1 MAVNDRLLGIVAFVQ
16 SAEAGSFAVAA
27 ERLGLTRSA
36 IGKRIARLEQQLGVR
51 LFHRSTRRQS
61 LTEDGQAYFE
71 RCVKALAE
79 LDAAEAALDSGR
91 REPSGR
97 LRVSAP
103 VLFGRHCVAP
113 VLLELARRHPRL
125 DIDLSF
131 NDRVVDLV
139 EEGYDLA
146 IRVGRLPDSATLAA
160 RRLAEENLGVCAA
173 PAYLAERGLPHDVDD
188 FDGHDAVVYGRNGQ
202 SVPWRLR
209 DAAGQVREAKLR
221 ARLRF
226 DDLQA
231 IADAAVAGA
240 GLALLPCW
248 LLSRYVRSGE
258 LRLVTPADRV
268 IGGRIHAVWPRSH
281 YLPLRTRAAIDL
293 LVERIPVLTQWRAE
307 AGGSGTALCEIPSP
321 EP

>member
-16 SAEAGSFAVAA
+16 AAEAGSFAVSA
-27 ERLGLTRSA
+27 ERLGVTRSA

-51 LFHRSTRRQS
+51 LFNRSTRRQS
-61 LTEDGQAYFE
+61 LTDDGQAYYE

-103 VLFGRHCVAP
+103 VQFGRRCVAP
-113 VLLELARRHPRL
+113 VMLELARLHPRL

-131 NDRVVDLV
+131 SDRVVDLV
-139 EEGYDLA
+139 EDGYDLA
-146 IRVGRLPDSATLAA
+146 IRVGRLPDSSTLAA
-160 RRLAEENLGVCAA
+160 RQLTEERLGICAS
-173 PAYLAERGLPHDVDD
+173 PEYLARRGRPRNIDE
-188 FDGHDAVVYGRNGQ
+188 FEGHQAVVYGRNGHN
-202 SVPWRLR
+202 VPWRLR
-209 DAAGQVREAKLR
+209 DDDGEVREPR
-221 ARLRF
+221 VEARLRF
-226 DDLQA
+226 DDLEA

-248 LLSRYVRSGE
+248 MLSRYVRNGE
-258 LRLVTPADRV
+258 LQMVMYADRV
-268 IGGRIHAVWPRSH
+268 IGSRINAVWPHTH

-293 LVERIPVLTQWRAE
+293 LVERIPQLVAWDPANP
-307 AGGSGTALCEIPSP
+307 AVVCG
-321 EP
+321 

>member
-1 MAVNDRLLGIVAFVQ
+1 MAVNDQLLGIVAFVQ

-27 ERLGLTRSA
+27 ERLGVTRSA
-36 IGKRIARLEQQLGVR
+36 IGKRIARLEQQLGAR

-61 LTEDGQAYFE
+61 LTDDGQAYYE

-79 LDAAEAALDSGR
+79 LDAAQAALDSGR

-113 VLLELARRHPRL
+113 VMLELARRHPKL

-131 NDRVVDLV
+131 SDRVVDLV
-139 EEGYDLA
+139 EDGYDLA
-146 IRVGRLPDSATLAA
+146 IRIGRLPDSATLAA
-160 RRLAEENLGVCAA
+160 RRLTDESLGICAS
-173 PAYLAERGLPHDVDD
+173 PAYLAQRGLPREVDD
-188 FDGHDAVVYGRNGQ
+188 FAGHDAVLYGRNGQ

-209 DAAGQVREAKLR
+209 DANGQVREPTVR

-231 IADAAVAGA
+231 IADAAIADA
-240 GLALLPCW
+240 GLAQLPCW
-248 LLSRYVRSGE
+248 LLSQYVRTGE
-258 LRLVTPADRV
+258 LRMVMHADRV
-268 IGGRIHAVWPRSH
+268 VGGRINAVWPHTH

-293 LVERIPVLTQWRAE
+293 LVERIPVLVGLEAQGWRE
-307 AGGSGTALCEIPSP
+307 AA
-321 EP
+321 

>member
-27 ERLGLTRSA
+27 GRLGVTRSA

-61 LTEDGQAYFE
+61 LTDDGQAYYE

-97 LRVSAP
+97 LRISAP
-103 VLFGRHCVAP
+103 VLFGRHCIAP
-113 VLLELARRHPRL
+113 VMLELARRHPKL

-146 IRVGRLPDSATLAA
+146 IRLGRLPDSSTLAA
-160 RRLAEENLGVCAA
+160 RALYDERMGVCAA
-173 PAYLAERGLPHDVDD
+173 PDYLARRGLPRDVDD
-188 FDGHDAVVYGRNGQ
+188 FAGHDAVVYGRNGH
-202 SVPWRLR
+202 SVPWLLR
-209 DAAGQVREAKLR
+209 DASGSVREPR
-221 ARLRF
+221 VQARLRF
-226 DDLQA
+226 DDVQA
-231 IADAAVAGA
+231 IADAAIAGA
-240 GLALLPCW
+240 GLAMLPCW
-248 LLSRYVRSGE
+248 LLIRYVRSGE
-258 LRLVTPADRV
+258 LQMVMHADRV
-268 IGGRIHAVWPRSH
+268 IGSRISAVWPHTH

-293 LVERIPVLTQWRAE
+293 LVERIPGL
-307 AGGSGTALCEIPSP
+307 AGDGVEDTALRVAA
-321 EP
+321 

>member
-16 SAEAGSFAVAA
+16 SAEAGGFATAA
-27 ERLGLTRSA
+27 ERLGVTRSA

-61 LTEDGQAYFE
+61 LTDDGQAYYE

-103 VLFGRHCVAP
+103 VQFGRHCVAP
-113 VLLELARRHPRL
+113 VMLELARRHPRL
-125 DIDLSF
+125 EIDLSF
-131 NDRVVDLV
+131 NDRYVDLV
-139 EEGYDLA
+139 EEGYDLS

-160 RRLAEENLGVCAA
+160 RRLTEEGLGICAA
-173 PAYLAERGLPHDVDD
+173 PSYLAQRGRPRDIDG
-188 FDGHDAVVYGRNGQ
+188 FAGHDAIVYGRNGQ
-202 SVPWRLR
+202 NVAWQLR
-209 DAAGQVREAKLR
+209 DDDGQIREPPVN

-240 GLALLPCW
+240 GLAMLPCW
-248 LLSRYVRSGE
+248 MLSRHIRAGE
-258 LRLVTPADRV
+258 LQLVMHADRV
-268 IGGRIHAVWPRSH
+268 VGTSIHALWPRTH

-293 LVERIPVLTQWRAE
+293 LVERIPDLVAWDRSDRNAVCGTGV
-307 AGGSGTALCEIPSP
+307 GG
-321 EP
+321 

>member
-1 MAVNDRLLGIVAFVQ
+1 MAVNDRLLGITAFVQ
-16 SAEAGSFAVAA
+16 SAEAGSFAIAA
-27 ERLGLTRSA
+27 ERLGVTRSA
-36 IGKRIARLEQQLGVR
+36 IGKRIARLEQQLGAR

-61 LTEDGQAYFE
+61 LTDDGQAYYE

-79 LDAAEAALDSGR
+79 LDAAQAALDSGR

-113 VLLELARRHPRL
+113 VMLELARRHPKL

-131 NDRVVDLV
+131 SDRVVDLV

-146 IRVGRLPDSATLAA
+146 IRIGRLPDSATLAA
-160 RRLAEENLGVCAA
+160 RRLTDERLGICAS
-173 PAYLAERGLPHDVDD
+173 PAYLAQRGLPREVDD
-188 FDGHDAVVYGRNGQ
+188 FAGHDAVLYGRNGQ

-209 DAAGQVREAKLR
+209 DANGQVREPAVR

-231 IADAAVAGA
+231 IADAAIADA

-248 LLSRYVRSGE
+248 LLSQYVRTGE
-258 LRLVTPADRV
+258 LQMVMHADRV
-268 IGGRIHAVWPRSH
+268 VGGRINAVWPHTH

-293 LVERIPVLTQWRAE
+293 LVERIPVLVGVQAQGWRE
-307 AGGSGTALCEIPSP
+307 AA
-321 EP
+321 

>member
-27 ERLGLTRSA
+27 DRLGVTRSA

-61 LTEDGQAYFE
+61 LSEDGQAYYE

-97 LRVSAP
+97 LRISAP
-103 VLFGRHCVAP
+103 VMFGRHCVAP
-113 VLLELARRHPRL
+113 VALELSRRHPKL
-125 DIDLSF
+125 EIDLSF
-131 NDRVVDLV
+131 NDRMVDLV
-139 EEGYDLA
+139 EEGYDLG
-146 IRVGRLPDSATLAA
+146 IRVGRLRDSATLAA
-160 RRLAEENLGVCAA
+160 RRLTEEHLGICAA
-173 PAYLAERGLPHDVDD
+173 PAYLAKRGLPREIDD
-188 FDGHDAVVYGRNGQ
+188 FAGHDAVIYGRHGQ
-202 SVPWRLR
+202 IVPWRLR
-209 DAAGQVREAKLR
+209 DAAGEVREPQVN

-240 GLALLPCW
+240 GLAQLPCW
-248 LLSRYVRSGE
+248 LLSRYLRSGE
-258 LRLVTPADRV
+258 LQMVMHADRV
-268 IGGRIHAVWPRSH
+268 VGSRISAVWPHTH
-281 YLPLRTRAAIDL
+281 YLPLRTRVAIDL
-293 LVERIPVLTQWRAE
+293 LVERIPQMVG
-307 AGGSGTALCEIPSP
+307 AGLAQRLAAAA
-321 EP
+321 

>member
-1 MAVNDRLLGIVAFVQ
+1 MAMNDRLLGIVAFVQ

-27 ERLGLTRSA
+27 DRLGVTRSA
-36 IGKRIARLEQQLGVR
+36 IGKRIARLEQQLGAR

-61 LTEDGQAYFE
+61 LTDDGQAYYE

-79 LDAAEAALDSGR
+79 LDAAEAALDTSR

-97 LRVSAP
+97 LRISAP

-113 VLLELARRHPRL
+113 VILELARRHPKL

-139 EEGYDLA
+139 EEGYDLG
-146 IRVGRLPDSATLAA
+146 IRIGRLPDSATLAA
-160 RRLAEENLGVCAA
+160 RRLTEETLGICAA
-173 PAYLAERGLPHDVDD
+173 PEYLARRGLPRDVDD
-188 FDGHDAVVYGRNGQ
+188 FRGHDAVIYGRHGQ
-202 SVPWRLR
+202 NVSWRLR
-209 DAAGQVREAKLR
+209 DANGQVREPDVQ

-231 IADAAVAGA
+231 IADAAIAGA
-240 GLALLPCW
+240 GLAMLPCW
-248 LLSRYVRSGE
+248 LLSRYLRSGE
-258 LRLVTPADRV
+258 LQMVMHADRV
-268 IGGRIHAVWPRSH
+268 VGSRISAIWPHTH

-293 LVERIPVLTQWRAE
+293 LVERIPALVGLDGVRLRE
-307 AGGSGTALCEIPSP
+307 AA
-321 EP
+321 